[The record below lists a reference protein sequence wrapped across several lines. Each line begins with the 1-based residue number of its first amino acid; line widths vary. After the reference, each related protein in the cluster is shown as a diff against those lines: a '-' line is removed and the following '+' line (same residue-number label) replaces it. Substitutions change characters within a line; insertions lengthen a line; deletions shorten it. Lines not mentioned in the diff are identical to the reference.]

1 MFAAA
6 SILAMF
12 ARTSLATKRCPATSS
27 LMRSVADSKGR
38 DRFERRHS
46 IVGIRGFERRLERLV
61 EGTFARVFRSDVKPV
76 ELGRRLIRE
85 MDTNRSVG
93 VNGEAV
99 SPNQFSIELAVAD
112 ANQFNDVRES
122 LRRELADAA
131 REHARDEGYSFLGPV
146 AVDFVVGPK
155 LKTGSF
161 RIAATLREGEGGI
174 APGSLVLPDGHR
186 MVLGEAIVTVG
197 RLAECTLMLEDRNV
211 SRNHAEIQPFGTG
224 FKLVDLG
231 STNGSTVNGERVAER
246 QLRDGDVLEFGA
258 IAIRFEAS

>member
-1 MFAAA
+1 
-6 SILAMF
+6 
-12 ARTSLATKRCPATSS
+12 
-27 LMRSVADSKGR
+27 
-38 DRFERRHS
+38 
-46 IVGIRGFERRLERLV
+46 VGIRGFERRLERLV
-61 EGTFARVFRSDVKPV
+61 EGTFARVFRSGLKPV
-76 ELGRRLIRE
+76 ELGRRLTRE

-99 SPNQFSIELAVAD
+99 SPNHFVVELAADDAEQFSEVS
-112 ANQFNDVRES
+112 ES

-131 REHARDEGYSFLGPV
+131 REHARDEGYGFLGPV

-161 RIAATLREGEGGI
+161 RIAASLREGEGGLS
-174 APGSLVLPDGHR
+174 PGSLVLPDGQR

-231 STNGSTVNGERVAER
+231 STNGSRVNGERVAER
-246 QLRDGDVLEFGA
+246 QLRDGDLVEFGA
-258 IAIRFEAS
+258 MTIRFEAS